1 MKMRISLVIAILL
14 LITVSAWGQ
23 EEIDFGLQIDLV
35 IHNTNAKDYTNLNF
49 HGGSVFNTLRARI
62 IAKGAVND
70 YLSFNGQMVS
80 VNAGTPFWF
89 SAYAHLSK
97 PDFPYLNLNLGL
109 IPTPVGLFG
118 HRTYADKNPLIGVPL
133 IYNYHTNI
141 NFNYPATSNSQLLAL
156 RGQGYDLGSYSGY
169 TARGVPIIYDACWNS
184 GINLFGS
191 FKFLDYSVAALSGAL
206 AYPKVQIEDRNP
218 NLTAQMVVNPV
229 MGVRAGLF
237 GSWGPYFSKSAE
249 QYFPAGKTV
258 DDFNQVLG
266 GALAEISYW
275 HLESYHELVLNAFE
289 HPYLGYL
296 KNNGFYSEVK
306 YKFLPSWYGA
316 VRYDQMNFNKV
327 EDETNPGSRHTW
339 DYNVKRVEAAIGY
352 YLDRKVLLKLDAQI
366 NRFPDQKSLNDEI
379 YALQMTFTL

>member
-14 LITVSAWGQ
+14 LITISAWGQ
-23 EEIDFGLQIDLV
+23 SELDWGLQIDLV
-35 IHNTNAKDYTNLNF
+35 FHNPDIKDYTNQTFRGFSNF
-49 HGGSVFNTLRARI
+49 HTLRARI
-62 IAKGAVND
+62 IATGAVND
-70 YLSFNGQMVS
+70 YLSFQGQLLS
-80 VNAGTPFWF
+80 DNADNPIWF

-97 PDFPYLNLNLGL
+97 PDFPYLNANLGL

-118 HRTYADKNPLIGVPL
+118 QRTYADKNPLIGTPL
-133 IYNYHTNI
+133 IYNYH
-141 NFNYPATSNSQLLAL
+141 SNLKLYNPQQTASELLSA
-156 RGQGYDLGSYSGY
+156 RGQGYDLSG
-169 TARGVPIIYDACWNS
+169 PPMIYDACWNT

-191 FKFLDYSVAALSGAL
+191 LKFLDYSVAALSGAL
-206 AYPKVQIEDRNP
+206 AHPEVQIDDQNP
-218 NLTAQMVVNPV
+218 NLTAQIVANPV
-229 MGVRAGLF
+229 MGVRAGIF

-249 QYFPAGKTV
+249 QYFPAGKTIN
-258 DDFNQVLG
+258 DYNQVLG
-266 GALAEISYW
+266 GALAEVTMG
-275 HLESYHELVLNAFE
+275 HFESYHEAVLNAFE

-316 VRYDQMNFNKV
+316 VRYDQMNFNKI
-327 EDETNPGSRHTW
+327 EDETNPGSQHTW
-339 DYNVKRVEAAIGY
+339 DFNVKRVEAAVGY

>member
-1 MKMRISLVIAILL
+1 MRNSAVIIIVFLL
-14 LITVSAWGQ
+14 TVSSWGQ
-23 EEIDFGLQIDLV
+23 KELDFGLQIDLV
-35 IHNTNAKDYTNLNF
+35 IHNSNAKDYTNLTFRGNSNF
-49 HGGSVFNTLRARI
+49 HTLRARI

-70 YLSFNGQMVS
+70 YLSFNGQLLS
-80 VNAGTPFWF
+80 DNGSNPFWF

-97 PDFPYLNLNLGL
+97 PEFPYLNLNLGL

-118 HRTYADKNPLIGVPL
+118 HRTYADKNPLVGTPL
-133 IYNYHTNI
+133 IYNYHMDLNV
-141 NFNYPATSNSQLLAL
+141 YKPQYSNSQLLSQ
-156 RGQGYDLGSYSGY
+156 RGEGYDLGSYYGN
-169 TARGVPIIYDACWNS
+169 TTRGIPIIYDACWNT

-206 AYPKVQIEDRNP
+206 AYPLVQIEDRNP
-218 NLTAQMVVNPV
+218 NLTAQVVANPV
-229 MGVRAGLF
+229 MGVRAGVF

-249 QYFPAGKTV
+249 QYFPAGKNV
-258 DDFNQVLG
+258 DDYNQILG
-266 GALAEISYW
+266 GALAEITIG
-275 HLESYHELVLNAFE
+275 HLESYHEAVLNAFE

-316 VRYDQMNFNKV
+316 VRYDQMNFNKI
-327 EDETNPGSRHTW
+327 EDETNPGSRHSW
-339 DYNVKRVEAAIGY
+339 DFNVKRVEAAIGY